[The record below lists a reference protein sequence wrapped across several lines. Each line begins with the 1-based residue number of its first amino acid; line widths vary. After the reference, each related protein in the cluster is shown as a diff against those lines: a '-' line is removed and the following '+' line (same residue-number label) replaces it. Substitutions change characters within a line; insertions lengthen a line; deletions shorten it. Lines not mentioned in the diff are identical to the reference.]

1 MRNWNREYKIL
12 WIMGIAFII
21 FIAFAILV
29 QLTRD
34 CIELSGWV
42 FIFLDDWA
50 IILSASAAFLLFIAA
65 IWNVF
70 DNRDTRRKEKQE
82 RLLKEIMQWA
92 TDIGRYMLDRYLPP
106 FENHCTK
113 EGYLDEA
120 LEDDVIKKYTD
131 FRMFSVYI
139 IEISKGMKIWG
150 LVNDAVDHLRAKLR
164 LLHTY
169 NRQYNKICNNSA
181 ELKVARNIARNEDRL
196 YNSVVEIIQYIGNIN
211 LLD

>member
-1 MRNWNREYKIL
+1 MELKKWQLIL
-12 WIMGIAFII
+12 IFALIGILILGL
-21 FIAFAILV
+21 AILV
-29 QLTRD
+29 QNTKD
-34 CIELSGWV
+34 TNDFTKWM
-42 FIFLDDWA
+42 FTFLDEWA
-50 IILSASAAFLLFIAA
+50 TVLGATVTLMLAGAAFLA
-65 IWNVF
+65 IK
-70 DNRDTRRKEKQE
+70 DNRDTRKKEKQE
-82 RLLKEIMQWA
+82 RLLKEILHWA

-120 LEDDVIKKYTD
+120 LDDDVIKKYTD

-211 LLD
+211 SLD